1 MIKSWLLAF
10 RLKTLTAA
18 LVPIL
23 VATALVRFEGFELNY
38 MLSVWAILSATFIQ
52 IATNLFNDA
61 IDFTKGADTETRV
74 GPKRVTQSGLITRK
88 TVFIAGFACCLLAAL
103 CGVPLVIQGGYPIL
117 VLGLVSITMGYLYTG
132 GPYPL
137 AYKGLGDLFVVLFF
151 GLAAVCGTYFIHT
164 GAVSTSS
171 IIAGLQVGFLSTVLI
186 AINNLRDSKEDVKV
200 NKMTLA
206 VRFGLTFSR
215 IEILCLYLFTFLLLA
230 YWYFKGAYPAIY
242 LSLIT
247 LPLALMLIKNIW
259 SNEPGSVYNKYLAK
273 AALIHLLFGVLFS
286 VGLLI

>member
-23 VATALVRFEGFELNY
+23 VATALVRFEGYDLNY
-38 MLSVWAILSATFIQ
+38 ILSVWAVLSATFIQ

-61 IDFTKGADTETRV
+61 IDFTKGADTETRT
-74 GPKRVTQSGLITRK
+74 GPKRVTQSGLITSK
-88 TVFIAGFACCLLAAL
+88 TVFIAGSLCCLLAAL

-132 GPYPL
+132 GPFPL
-137 AYKGLGDLFVVLFF
+137 AYKGLGDLFVILFF

-164 GAVSTSS
+164 GLVSTSS
-171 IIAGLQVGFLSTVLI
+171 VIAGLQVGFLSTVLI
-186 AINNLRDSKEDVKV
+186 TINNLRDSKEDVKV
-200 NKMTLA
+200 NKLTLA

-247 LPLALMLIKNIW
+247 LPLALILIKNIW
-259 SNEPGSVYNKYLAK
+259 SNEPSSVYNKYLAK